1 MAALRRS
8 RSIVS
13 LLSGSMTDDGD
24 VAPAPRPN
32 PRATPL
38 DQDER
43 APAVRLRL
51 ECPVVER
58 GRRQAGAGE
67 HRTTSGTT

>member
-24 VAPAPRPN
+24 VAARASSEPAGD
-32 PRATPL
+32 PL

-43 APAVRLRL
+43 SPAVRLRL